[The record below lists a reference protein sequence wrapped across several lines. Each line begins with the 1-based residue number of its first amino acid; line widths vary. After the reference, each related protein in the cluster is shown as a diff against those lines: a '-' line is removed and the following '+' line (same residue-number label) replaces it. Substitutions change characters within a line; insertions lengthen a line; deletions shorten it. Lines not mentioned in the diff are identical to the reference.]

1 MKKCK
6 PSVVPSDLQD
16 LIDQST
22 GKGVSTVFSD
32 RAHWLTPEEE
42 EHVGW
47 LNVLAEVDRTRNLQ
61 PLLWLLQRLAPSS
74 VQPHLEDFFLR
85 HQTTVKRTRGRQ
97 RRSPSYQW
105 DTGYRALQDAV
116 TQVRALRAT
125 GMTLDARIER
135 VATER
140 GMRKSR
146 LRAAVQSKH
155 AGFRRAQK
163 KFR

>member
-16 LIDQST
+16 LFAQST

-32 RAHWLTPEEE
+32 QAYWLTPEEE

-61 PLLWLLQRLAPSS
+61 PLLWLLQRLAPPS

-97 RRSPSYQW
+97 RRSPSYQL
-105 DTGYRALQDAV
+105 DTRYRALEDAV

-125 GMTLDARIER
+125 GMKLDARIER

-140 GMRKSR
+140 GMQKST
-146 LRAAVQSKH
+146 LRAAVQDKH
-155 AGFRRAQK
+155 GGFRRAQK
-163 KFR
+163 KSR